1 MLWEHSTIELSAFKL
16 NIVKSI
22 KVLILNAMKY
32 KSLIINNPEDL
43 MFGIAP
49 KPVKTRRGLE
59 IGGGQVYAELNF
71 TLPIMSINESTL
83 ERVYE
88 HYREIAEGALE
99 RAVHLDSKG
108 VVLEFETLLE
118 MTKNPSIG
126 VEIVKI
132 MNEICEK
139 YYQNYGLKSEIRL
152 TPNDLREFERPA
164 RQRSSEYLE
173 PMMEL
178 FERGMIVGG
187 DLLSIESTGGK
198 EVSDEA
204 LMMCDVKG
212 MVFALSV
219 LGVRDMRFLWQ
230 KIVSVANKHGKI
242 AAGDS
247 ACGFANTAMVLAE
260 KKYIPKVFA
269 TIVRVIS
276 VVRSIVAMEEGAVGP
291 DKDCGYEGPFL
302 KAITGIPISMEGK
315 TAACA
320 HLSPLGNIASAC
332 ADLWSNESVQN
343 IKLLS
348 GMAPTAYFEQLEY
361 DARLMNEAL
370 RAGKMHCNVLQQLLV
385 ASDVYTDPQALIL
398 SPENVIRISKEL
410 VKGESYV
417 ANAKNGALAALDIIE
432 EALRSGKMKLPEM
445 ETSYLPI
452 LRDDLNSIPDNES
465 EFVEMMLPIID
476 QSKFIPA
483 EYGL

>member
-1 MLWEHSTIELSAFKL
+1 
-16 NIVKSI
+16 
-22 KVLILNAMKY
+22 MKY
-32 KSLIINNPEDL
+32 KSLVITNPEDL
-43 MFGIAP
+43 MFGISP

-83 ERVYE
+83 PQVYE
-88 HYREIAEGALE
+88 HYREITEGALG
-99 RAVHLDSKG
+99 RAHELNSKG
-108 VVLEFETLLE
+108 VVLELETLLE
-118 MTKNPSIG
+118 MTKTPQIG
-126 VEIVKI
+126 IEIVKV

-139 YYQNYGLKSEIRL
+139 YYQKHGLASEIRL

-164 RQRSSEYLE
+164 KQRTSQYLE

-178 FERGMIVGG
+178 FEKGMIAGG

-198 EVSDEA
+198 EVSDDA
-204 LMMCDVKG
+204 LMNCDIKTI
-212 MVFALSV
+212 VFALAV
-219 LGVRDMRFLWQ
+219 LGVRDMQFLWG
-230 KIVSVANKHGKI
+230 KIVALANKHGKI

-260 KKYIPKVFA
+260 KKYIPRIFA
-269 TIVRVIS
+269 ALVRVIS
-276 VVRSIVAMEEGAVGP
+276 VVRSIVAMEQGAVGP

-320 HLSPLGNIASAC
+320 HLSPIGNIASAC
-332 ADLWSNESVQN
+332 CDLWSNESVQN

-348 GMAPTAYFEQLEY
+348 GMAPTAYMEQLEY
-361 DARLMNEAL
+361 DARLMNQAL
-370 RAGKMHCNVLQQLLV
+370 IAGTVPSHILQQLLV

-410 VKGESYV
+410 IKGDSYV
-417 ANAKNGALAALDIIE
+417 ANARNGALAALDIIE
-432 EALRSGKMKLPEM
+432 EALASGKMKLSEM

-452 LRDDLNSIPDNES
+452 LREELSSIPDNES
-465 EFVEMMLPIID
+465 DFVEMMLPLLD
-476 QSKFIPA
+476 QSKFIMA

>member
-1 MLWEHSTIELSAFKL
+1 MQYKNLTIT
-16 NIVKSI
+16 
-22 KVLILNAMKY
+22 
-32 KSLIINNPEDL
+32 NPEDL

-49 KPVKTRRGLE
+49 KPVKTRRGLV

-71 TLPIMSINESTL
+71 TLPMMSINNNTL
-83 ERVYE
+83 GEVYA

-99 RAVHLDSKG
+99 RAVHLNSKG

-118 MTKNPSIG
+118 MTKTPDIG

-132 MNEICEK
+132 MNEVCEK
-139 YYQNYGLKSEIRL
+139 YYQNFGLASEIRL

-164 RQRSSEYLE
+164 KQRSSAYLE
-173 PMMEL
+173 PMFEL
-178 FERGMIVGG
+178 FERGLLAGG

-212 MVFALSV
+212 VMFALSV
-219 LGVRDMRFLWQ
+219 LGVRDMQFLWH
-230 KIVSVANKHGKI
+230 KIVSLANQHGKI

-269 TIVRVIS
+269 ALVRVIS

-302 KAITGIPISMEGK
+302 KAISGIPISMEGK

-320 HLSPLGNIASAC
+320 HLSPVGNIASAC

-348 GMAPTAYFEQLEY
+348 GMAPIAYLEQLEY
-361 DARLMNEAL
+361 DARLMNESL
-370 RAGKMHCNVLQQLLV
+370 RLGKMHCHVLQQLLV

-410 VKGESYV
+410 IKGNSYV
-417 ANAKNGALAALDIIE
+417 ANARNGALAALDIIE
-432 EALRSGKMKLPEM
+432 EAFQSGQLKLSEM

-452 LRDDLNSIPDNES
+452 FRDDLNSIPDSES
-465 EFVEMMLPIID
+465 DFIEMMLPLLD
-476 QSKFIPA
+476 SDKFILS

>member
-1 MLWEHSTIELSAFKL
+1 
-16 NIVKSI
+16 
-22 KVLILNAMKY
+22 MKY
-32 KSLIINNPEDL
+32 KSLQINNPEEL
-43 MFGIAP
+43 MFGLAP
-49 KPVKTRRGLE
+49 HPVKTRRGLL

-71 TLPIMSINESTL
+71 TLPMMSINDNTL
-83 ERVYE
+83 KEVYA

-99 RAVHLDSKG
+99 RAVHLNSKG

-118 MTKNPSIG
+118 MTKTPDIG

-132 MNEICEK
+132 MNEVCER
-139 YYQNYGLKSEIRL
+139 YYHQHGLASEIRL

-164 RQRSSEYLE
+164 RQRSSAYLE

-178 FERGMIVGG
+178 FERGMIAGG

-198 EVSDEA
+198 EVSDDA

-212 MVFALSV
+212 VMFALSV
-219 LGVRDMRFLWQ
+219 LGVRDMQFLWN
-230 KIVSVANKHGKI
+230 KIVTLGNKHGKI
-242 AAGDS
+242 SAGDS

-269 TIVRVIS
+269 ALVRVIS

-320 HLSPLGNIASAC
+320 HLSPIGNIASAC

-370 RAGKMHCNVLQQLLV
+370 RLGQMHCRILQQLLV
-385 ASDVYTDPQALIL
+385 GSDVYTDPQALIL

-410 VKGESYV
+410 IKGDSYV
-417 ANAKNGALAALDIIE
+417 ANARNGALAALDIIE
-432 EALRSGKMKLPEM
+432 EAFQSGKLKLSEM
-445 ETSYLPI
+445 ETAYLPAF
-452 LRDDLNSIPDNES
+452 RDDLNSIPDSENE
-465 EFVEMMLPIID
+465 FIAMMLPVID
-476 QSKFIPA
+476 PGKFILA

>member
-1 MLWEHSTIELSAFKL
+1 
-16 NIVKSI
+16 
-22 KVLILNAMKY
+22 MKY
-32 KSLIINNPEDL
+32 KSLIISNPEDL

-49 KPVKTRRGLE
+49 NPVKTRRGLE

-71 TLPIMSINESTL
+71 TLPIMSINDSTL
-83 ERVYE
+83 PLVYE
-88 HYREIAEGALE
+88 HYREIAEGALS
-99 RAVHLDSKG
+99 RAHELNSKG
-108 VVLEFETLLE
+108 VVLELETLLE
-118 MTKNPSIG
+118 MTKTPQIG
-126 VEIVKI
+126 IEIVKI

-139 YYQNYGLKSEIRL
+139 YYQKHGLASEIRL

-164 RQRSSEYLE
+164 KQRTSQYLE

-178 FERGMIVGG
+178 FEKGMIAGG

-198 EVSDEA
+198 EVSDDA
-204 LMMCDVKG
+204 LMNCDIKTI
-212 MVFALSV
+212 VFALAV
-219 LGVRDMRFLWQ
+219 LGVRDMQFLWK
-230 KIVSVANKHGKI
+230 KIVSLANQHGKI

-260 KKYIPKVFA
+260 KKYIPRVFA
-269 TIVRVIS
+269 ALVRVIS

-320 HLSPLGNIASAC
+320 HLSPIGNIASAC
-332 ADLWSNESVQN
+332 CDLWSNESVQN

-348 GMAPTAYFEQLEY
+348 GMAPTAYMEQLEY
-361 DARLMNEAL
+361 DARLMNQAL
-370 RAGKMHCNVLQQLLV
+370 IAGTVPSHILQQLLV

-410 VKGESYV
+410 VKGDSYV

-432 EALRSGKMKLPEM
+432 EALRSGKMKLSEL

-452 LRDDLNSIPDNES
+452 LRDELNSIPDNES
-465 EFVEMMLPIID
+465 EFIEMMLPVLD
-476 QSKFIPA
+476 QSKFTMS

>member
-1 MLWEHSTIELSAFKL
+1 
-16 NIVKSI
+16 
-22 KVLILNAMKY
+22 MKY
-32 KSLIINNPEDL
+32 KSLIINNPEEL
-43 MFGIAP
+43 IFGNAP

-71 TLPIMSINESTL
+71 TLPIMSINDNTL
-83 ERVYE
+83 KQVYE

-99 RAVHLDSKG
+99 HAVHLNSKG

-118 MTKNPSIG
+118 MTKTPSIG

-132 MNEICEK
+132 MNDICEN
-139 YYQNYGLKSEIRL
+139 YYQKFGLKSEIRL

-164 RQRSSEYLE
+164 NQRTSQFLE
-173 PMMEL
+173 PMFEL
-178 FERGMIVGG
+178 FERGMIAGG

-204 LMMCDVKG
+204 LMMCDLKG
-212 MVFALSV
+212 MVFALAV
-219 LGVRDMRFLWQ
+219 LGVRDMQFLWE
-230 KIVSVANKHGKI
+230 KIVRVANKHGKI

-269 TIVRVIS
+269 TMVRVIS
-276 VVRSIVAMEEGAVGP
+276 VVRSIVAMEQGAVGP

-332 ADLWSNESVQN
+332 TDLWSNESVQN

-348 GMAPTAYFEQLEY
+348 GMAPTAYLEQLEY
-361 DARLMNEAL
+361 DSRLMNEAIQ
-370 RAGKMHCNVLQQLLV
+370 AGKMHCQILQQLLV

-410 VKGESYV
+410 TKGDSYV
-417 ANAKNGALAALDIIE
+417 ANAKYGALAAIDIIE
-432 EALRSGKMKLPEM
+432 EALQSGKMRLPVL

-452 LRDDLNSIPDNES
+452 MRDDLNSIPDNES
-465 EFVEMMLPIID
+465 DFIAMMLPLID

>member
-1 MLWEHSTIELSAFKL
+1 
-16 NIVKSI
+16 
-22 KVLILNAMKY
+22 MKY

-43 MFGIAP
+43 MFGKAP

-71 TLPIMSINESTL
+71 TLPIMSINDSTL
-83 ERVYE
+83 KEVYE
-88 HYREIAEGALE
+88 HYREITEGALE
-99 RAVHLDSKG
+99 RALHLESKG
-108 VVLEFETLLE
+108 VVLELETLLE
-118 MTKNPSIG
+118 MTKTPTIG
-126 VEIVKI
+126 IEIVKV
-132 MNEICEK
+132 MNEICEN

-164 RQRSSEYLE
+164 RQRTSQYLE

-178 FERGMIVGG
+178 FEKGALAGG

-198 EVSDEA
+198 EVSDDA
-204 LMMCDVKG
+204 LMNCDIKTV
-212 MVFALSV
+212 MFALSV
-219 LGVRDMRFLWQ
+219 LGVRDMQFLWK
-230 KIVSVANKHGKI
+230 KIVDVANKQGKI

-269 TIVRVIS
+269 ALVRVIS

-320 HLSPLGNIASAC
+320 HLSPIGNIASAC

-348 GMAPTAYFEQLEY
+348 GMAPTAYMEQLEY

-370 RAGKMHCNVLQQLLV
+370 KAGKLHCSVLQQLLV
-385 ASDVYTDPQALIL
+385 SSDIYTDPQALIL
-398 SPENVIRISKEL
+398 APENVIRISREL
-410 VKGESYV
+410 VKGDSYV
-417 ANAKNGALAALDIIE
+417 ANARNGALVTIDIIE
-432 EALRSGKMKLPEM
+432 EAIALGRLKLSDM
-445 ETSYLPI
+445 EISYLPYMREE
-452 LRDDLNSIPDNES
+452 LESIPENES
-465 EFVEMMLPIID
+465 DFVEMMLPLVD
-476 QSKFIPA
+476 QSKFILS

>member
-1 MLWEHSTIELSAFKL
+1 
-16 NIVKSI
+16 
-22 KVLILNAMKY
+22 MKY
-32 KSLIINNPEDL
+32 KSLIITNPEDL

-49 KPVKTRRGLE
+49 NPVKTRRGLE

-71 TLPIMSINESTL
+71 TLPIMSINDSTL
-83 ERVYE
+83 PQVYE

-99 RAVHLDSKG
+99 RAVDLNSKG
-108 VVLEFETLLE
+108 VVLELETLLE
-118 MTKNPSIG
+118 MTKTPQIG
-126 VEIVKI
+126 IEIVKI

-139 YYQNYGLKSEIRL
+139 YYQKHGLASEIRL

-164 RQRSSEYLE
+164 KQRTSQYLE

-178 FERGMIVGG
+178 FEKGMIAGG

-198 EVSDEA
+198 EVSDDA
-204 LMMCDVKG
+204 LMNCDIKTI
-212 MVFALSV
+212 VFALAV
-219 LGVRDMRFLWQ
+219 LGVRDMQFLWG
-230 KIVSVANKHGKI
+230 KIVALANQHGKI

-260 KKYIPKVFA
+260 KKYIPRVFA
-269 TIVRVIS
+269 ALVRVIS

-332 ADLWSNESVQN
+332 CDLWSNESVQN

-348 GMAPTAYFEQLEY
+348 GMAPTAYLEQLEY
-361 DARLMNEAL
+361 DARLMNQAL
-370 RAGKMHCNVLQQLLV
+370 IAGTVPSHILQQLLV

-410 VKGESYV
+410 IKGDSYV
-417 ANAKNGALAALDIIE
+417 ANAKNGAIMALNIIE
-432 EALRSGKMKLPEM
+432 EALASGKMKLSEM

-452 LRDDLNSIPDNES
+452 LREDLESIPENES
-465 EFVEMMLPIID
+465 EFIEMMLPVLD
-476 QSKFIPA
+476 QSKFIMA

>member
-1 MLWEHSTIELSAFKL
+1 
-16 NIVKSI
+16 
-22 KVLILNAMKY
+22 MKY
-32 KSLIINNPEDL
+32 KNLIINDPQDL
-43 MFGIAP
+43 LFGNAP

-59 IGGGQVYAELNF
+59 IGGGKIYSELNF
-71 TLPIMSINESTL
+71 TLPTITIDDNTL
-83 ERVYE
+83 PEVYR
-88 HYREIAEGALE
+88 HYREIAEGALA
-99 RAVHLDSKG
+99 RAVELESNG

-118 MTKNPSIG
+118 MTQKPDIG

-132 MNEICEK
+132 MNGICEDYFQK
-139 YYQNYGLKSEIRL
+139 HGLISEIRL

-164 RQRSSEYLE
+164 KQRTTTLLE

-178 FERGMIVGG
+178 FERGMLEGG

-198 EVSDEA
+198 EVSDDA
-204 LMMCDVKG
+204 LMMCDIKTI
-212 MVFALSV
+212 VFALSV
-219 LGVRDMRFLWQ
+219 LGVRDMRFLWK
-230 KIVSVANKHGKI
+230 KIVTLAQKHGKI

-269 TIVRVIS
+269 ALVRVIS
-276 VVRSIVAMEEGAVGP
+276 VVRSIVAMEEGAIGP
-291 DKDCGYEGPFL
+291 DKDCAYEGPFL

-320 HLSPLGNIASAC
+320 HLSPIGNIASAC

-348 GMAPTAYFEQLEY
+348 GMAPTAYLEQLEY
-361 DARLMNEAL
+361 DVRLMNEAL
-370 RAGKMHCNVLQQLLV
+370 KEGTVPTHILQHLLV
-385 ASDVYTDPQALIL
+385 ASDIYTDPQAIIL
-398 SPENVIRISKEL
+398 APENVIRISRAM
-410 VKGESYV
+410 VKGDSYV
-417 ANAKNGALAALDIIE
+417 ANARDGALTALDIIE
-432 EALRSGKMKLPEM
+432 EAIQSGQMKISDM
-445 ETSYLPI
+445 ETTYLTI
-452 LRDDLNSIPDNES
+452 MRNDLNSIPDNES
-465 EFVEMMLPIID
+465 DFIEMMLPLLD

>member
-1 MLWEHSTIELSAFKL
+1 
-16 NIVKSI
+16 
-22 KVLILNAMKY
+22 MKY
-32 KSLIINNPEDL
+32 KSLIISNPADL
-43 MFGIAP
+43 MFGMAP
-49 KPVKTRRGLE
+49 NPVKTRRGLE

-71 TLPIMSINESTL
+71 TLPVMSINTSTL
-83 ERVYE
+83 GRVYE

-99 RAVHLDSKG
+99 RALHLNSKG
-108 VVLEFETLLE
+108 IVLEFETLLE
-118 MTKNPSIG
+118 MTKTPSIG

-132 MNEICEK
+132 MNEICENYFQK
-139 YYQNYGLKSEIRL
+139 YGLASEIRL

-164 RQRSSEYLE
+164 RQRSSQHLE

-178 FERGMIVGG
+178 FERGMMAGG

-212 MVFALSV
+212 MVFAMAV

-230 KIVSVANKHGKI
+230 KIVSAAANQGKI

-269 TIVRVIS
+269 TLVRVIS
-276 VVRSIVAMEEGAVGP
+276 VVRSIVAMEEGAIGP

-320 HLSPLGNIASAC
+320 HLSPIGNIASAC
-332 ADLWSNESVQN
+332 CDLWSNESVKN

-348 GMAPTAYFEQLEY
+348 GMAPTAYLEQLEY
-361 DARLMNEAL
+361 DVRLMNEAL
-370 RAGKMHCNVLQQLLV
+370 RSGKLHRDILQQLLV
-385 ASDVYTDPQALIL
+385 SSDVYTDPQALIL
-398 SPENVIRISKEL
+398 SPENVIRISRQL
-410 VKGESYV
+410 VNGDSYV
-417 ANAKNGALAALDIIE
+417 ANAKNGAIEALNIIE

-452 LRDDLNSIPDNES
+452 LRDDLNSIPDQES
-465 EFVEMMLPIID
+465 EFVEMMLPLID
-476 QSKFIPA
+476 PGKFIPA